1 MQRENK
7 PREAVKLQ
15 RKLNDLNSK
24 GLNQKTK
31 TKTHTLIL
39 NHKGL
44 LRKRKDRIIN

>member
-24 GLNQKTK
+24 NLNQKTK
-31 TKTHTLIL
+31 KNTHSFIL
-39 NHKGL
+39 NHKEL
-44 LRKRKDRIIN
+44 LEKRTDRIIN